1 MGLLI
6 AFMSY
11 HIPSDEQLTEALNK
25 VFKEFHVV
33 QSQNK
38 LRELVTEELNTKK
51 EKYGVSATRLRSIA
65 IKSGF
70 IKLEIHSRDGDPKKV
85 MTKCPVCGVGL
96 DKVKNL
102 TIWGG
107 EVTIEFYCRN
117 CSYRTGKKK
126 RIPTLYVFHLK
137 KKTN

>member
-1 MGLLI
+1 
-6 AFMSY
+6 MSY
-11 HIPSDEQLTEALNK
+11 CIPSDEQITEALNK

-38 LRELVTEELNTKK
+38 LRDLVTKELDTKK
-51 EKYGVSATRLRSIA
+51 KKYGVSAKRLRIAA

-70 IKLEIHSRDGDPKKV
+70 IKLDIHSRDGDPKKV
-85 MTKCPVCGVGL
+85 LRKCPVCGFVL

-117 CSYRTGKKK
+117 CGYRTGKKK
-126 RIPTLYVFHLK
+126 RIPTRYAFQLK
-137 KKTN
+137 KKSA